1 MTRVGLTPAT
11 FDPATMGERRLAFP
25 EEEYAARLETLRER
39 HHVYTPPDSRINVAG
54 VSQANVDYVADSIA
68 PLSACSRRS

>member
-25 EEEYAARLETLRER
+25 EEEYAARLETLCEL
-39 HHVYTPPDSRINVAG
+39 AG
-54 VSQANVDYVADSIA
+54 AAGI
-68 PLSACSRRS
+68 RRC